1 MIEVEIKFQPTEEQ
15 VKLLLEGALLLY
27 EKTIHDI
34 YYDYPDYRLFKSQ
47 IRFRNRDNS
56 FELKIIKGKDASLE
70 LEDEK
75 DIKEYFK
82 TDNLEE
88 FIKKNLLA
96 VVDYSTTRK
105 RYKKGEFTV
114 DMDEMSFGYKVCEIE
129 LLVEK
134 EEDIKEAKEKI
145 SAFAKGY
152 NIEFKKLPA
161 KRSEYLRLFRPEIYK
176 QIGEVEG

>member
-1 MIEVEIKFQPTEEQ
+1 
-15 VKLLLEGALLLY
+15 
-27 EKTIHDI
+27 
-34 YYDYPDYRLFKSQ
+34 
-47 IRFRNRDNS
+47 
-56 FELKIIKGKDASLE
+56 
-70 LEDEK
+70 
-75 DIKEYFK
+75 
-82 TDNLEE
+82 
-88 FIKKNLLA
+88 
-96 VVDYSTTRK
+96 
-105 RYKKGEFTV
+105 
-114 DMDEMSFGYKVCEIE
+114 MDEMSFGYKVCEIE